1 MRPAFRTL
9 IQREMEIQRNGG
21 QGRIIAKMNA
31 IDDVELIQALYEASR
46 AGVSIDLIVRG
57 HTRLRPGLPGISE
70 NIRLRSIIGRFLE
83 HDRAFMFGND
93 GQARV
98 FIGSA
103 DWRWRNLEG
112 RVEAVVEVMQPDII
126 ERIRGILQAAIDDNT
141 LAWELGESGQYNRC
155 QPADG
160 EPARSFQTAMMA
172 DARSRRA
179 ASDERVTG

>member
-1 MRPAFRTL
+1 
-9 IQREMEIQRNGG
+9 
-21 QGRIIAKMNA
+21 
-31 IDDVELIQALYEASR
+31 
-46 AGVSIDLIVRG
+46 
-57 HTRLRPGLPGISE
+57 
-70 NIRLRSIIGRFLE
+70 
-83 HDRAFMFGND
+83 MFGND